1 VASAE
6 TLFLATAIIFGA
18 AFVQGVTGFGHALLA
33 IGLLAMLFGGK
44 DAVLILSVMA
54 PAIALAVF
62 ARHWRRVDWK
72 EVFLIALPMSLIG
85 LPLGILLFTVIDEGA
100 LTCGVGIFLII
111 SAGYFLTPLAPKP
124 RDLPWPFGAAAGAI
138 GGFFGGA
145 ASTGGPPLVLYLYAR
160 EMPKEVRMGV
170 LQAVF
175 VIGSTVKVAMLIPTG
190 YLTTPILLDSAVL
203 IPPMV
208 IGSYLGQILFDRL
221 PGDAI
226 RTAAL
231 VLLLGIGVMLLF

>member
-1 VASAE
+1 
-6 TLFLATAIIFGA
+6 
-18 AFVQGVTGFGHALLA
+18 
-33 IGLLAMLFGGK
+33 
-44 DAVLILSVMA
+44 
-54 PAIALAVF
+54 
-62 ARHWRRVDWK
+62 
-72 EVFLIALPMSLIG
+72 
-85 LPLGILLFTVIDEGA
+85 
-100 LTCGVGIFLII
+100 
-111 SAGYFLTPLAPKP
+111 
-124 RDLPWPFGAAAGAI
+124 
-138 GGFFGGA
+138 
-145 ASTGGPPLVLYLYAR
+145 
-160 EMPKEVRMGV
+160 MGV

-231 VLLLGIGVMLLF
+231 VLLLGIGVMLIF